1 VASFC
6 GKFFNAGKN
15 RHHRPAQKAAGH
27 DAPDMDDDRRRSI
40 RLEIGLSPGARGGVW
55 IGKLV
60 SDGMRVQ
67 AALGAADDG
76 SGKGLSYIDA
86 LTAAAAWAGKEK
98 ARLEESA
105 NEKADRVVTVADAI
119 ETYVKMRIARAERAG
134 RDAETRLARHVLS
147 DARLATLPVGR
158 VTARTLNDWRSRLPA
173 TLASA
178 GTNRLL
184 NDFRA
189 ALNAHVAAYWRD
201 LPASVGKEI
210 ETGLKALPN
219 AQTARQALLSDSDVR
234 KDVDAAYGVDP
245 DLGALALILAST
257 GARFSQ
263 AARITVA
270 DLQPEA
276 GRVMVPAS
284 KKGKG
289 VKQRRHSAVPLGP
302 DAVERLKRLTI
313 GRGGHEPLLTRWV
326 SRQVGR
332 GKWEHVDRSPWLHSS
347 EMAHA
352 WRKALAAAGVPHV
365 EAYALRHS
373 SIVRGLR
380 SGVPV
385 RIVAALHDTSTSM
398 IEMFYSAHILDAADE
413 LARRAIVPLTSEPPA
428 TLSIVA

>member
-1 VASFC
+1 MHSKIDTIARRKKLPVSSKPVWDTI
-6 GKFFNAGKN
+6 G
-15 RHHRPAQKAAGH
+15 
-27 DAPDMDDDRRRSI
+27 DARS
-40 RLEIGLSPGARGGVW
+40 GLKLGYYKGARGGVW
-55 IGKLV
+55 IGKLIM
-60 SDGMRVQ
+60 DGARIE
-67 AALGAADDG
+67 AKLGATDDG

-86 LTAAAAWAGKEK
+86 LTAAAAWAEKEK
-98 ARLEESA
+98 ARLVESA
-105 NEKADRVVTVADAI
+105 NEKADRVITVADAI
-119 ETYVKMRIARAERAG
+119 ETYVKMRITRAERAG
-134 RDAETRLARHVLS
+134 RDAQTRLARHVLRDVKLS
-147 DARLATLPVGR
+147 SLPVGR
-158 VTARTLNDWRSRLPA
+158 VTARALNDWRSRLPA
-173 TLASA
+173 TLAAA

-189 ALNAHVAAYWRD
+189 ALNAHVAAHWRD
-201 LPASVGKEI
+201 LPATLGKEI

-234 KDVDAAYGVDP
+234 KIVDAAYGVDP

-284 KKGKG
+284 KKGRG
-289 VKQRRHSAVPLGP
+289 VKQRRNSAVPLGP
-302 DAVERLKRLTI
+302 DTVERLKRLNS

-326 SRQVGR
+326 SRQTAP
-332 GKWEHVDRSPWLHSS
+332 GKWEHVRRSPWLHSS
-347 EMAHA
+347 EMAHN
-352 WRKALAAAGVPHV
+352 WRKALVAAGIPHV

-398 IEMFYSAHILDAADE
+398 IEMFYSAHILDAADD
-413 LARRAIVPLTSEPPA
+413 LARRALVPMVSPPA
-428 TLSIVA
+428 SPLSVVA